1 LNGRDERVAGVDRPM
16 AERRMNA
23 FFPGFC
29 YSVPDGNLQMKGKKH
44 SSPRLIV
51 FLFLTAI
58 VIMITARMVLTS
70 SSVRGEMILD
80 EQYRYFERMITLSPD
95 RYKPTEKTDLEREIF
110 SHLGSSFTLPGESFQ
125 YLSLM
130 GVRTKKVKGVLVPF
144 VYEKT
149 LYIMAIYTLGER
161 RGESKKDFL
170 DAATLLS
177 GNRES
182 VAFVVFETKGGLK
195 VSLMSRVSVED
206 LFSVV
211 RNYFMEL

>member
-70 SSVRGEMILD
+70 SSVRGEMIL
-80 EQYRYFERMITLSPD
+80 TLSPD

-182 VAFVVFETKGGLK
+182 VAFVVFL
-195 VSLMSRVSVED
+195 
-206 LFSVV
+206 
-211 RNYFMEL
+211 